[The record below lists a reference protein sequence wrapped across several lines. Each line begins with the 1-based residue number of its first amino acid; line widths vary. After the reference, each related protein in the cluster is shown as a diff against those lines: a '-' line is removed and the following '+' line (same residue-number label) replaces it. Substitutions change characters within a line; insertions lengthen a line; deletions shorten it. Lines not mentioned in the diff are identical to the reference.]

1 MQLARCLSASVDP
14 WCACRFIHATD
25 VDPSSLSWEDALA
38 LKYYETLFREF
49 TVVNLKHYKH
59 GAVRDGAAGAEV
71 MSR

>member
-1 MQLARCLSASVDP
+1 M
-14 WCACRFIHATD
+14 
-25 VDPSSLSWEDALA
+25 DPSSLSWEDALA